1 MDDIKLKTIVTARII
16 KIRKGETK
24 PYEIIEKS
32 IKGEDDGTD
41 RCGSDRPCRSNNG

>member
-24 PYEIIEKS
+24 PYETIE

>member
-1 MDDIKLKTIVTARII
+1 MENIKLKTIVTARII

-41 RCGSDRPCRSNNG
+41 RCGSDSPCCSNNG